1 MATAPSLIPIEE
13 YMHTS
18 YSPDCEY
25 IDGVIVERNVGLGR
39 HSFTQ
44 GRVLT
49 RLDELLA
56 EKNLMVLLSLRTRVS
71 PTRVRVPDVS
81 VVSDMEEVTTKP
93 PLLCVEVM
101 SPDDRWNRIR
111 ASVHDYE
118 EMGVPCIW
126 VVDPYERRA
135 WVFEEDKPPMEVTDG
150 VLRAGSLS
158 IEVQLQ
164 EVLPQ

>member
-1 MATAPSLIPIEE
+1 MATAPGLIPLDE

-25 IDGVIVERNVGLGR
+25 IDGVIVERNVGQGK
-39 HSFTQ
+39 HAYTQ
-44 GRVLT
+44 SKILRRVG
-49 RLDELLA
+49 DVVEP
-56 EKNLMVLLSLRTRVS
+56 KGLMVLPELRTRVS
-71 PTRVRVPDVS
+71 PTRVRIPDVC
-81 VVSDMEEVTTKP
+81 VVSELEEVTTKP

-118 EMGVPCIW
+118 AMGVSCIW

-135 WVFEEDKPPMEVTDG
+135 WIFEEDKPPTEVADG
-150 VLRAGSLS
+150 VLRAQSLGV
-158 IEVQLQ
+158 EVQLSD
-164 EVLPQ
+164 VLPQ

>member
-1 MATAPSLIPIEE
+1 MATAPGLIPIEE

-25 IDGVIVERNVGLGR
+25 IDGIIVERNVGLGR

-44 GRVLT
+44 GKIVACLENVISQKD
-49 RLDELLA
+49 LMAFLA
-56 EKNLMVLLSLRTRVS
+56 LRTQVS
-71 PTRVRVPDVS
+71 PTRVRIPDVS
-81 VVSDMEEVTTKP
+81 VISELEEVTSKP

-118 EMGVPCIW
+118 EMGVPCVW

-135 WVFEEDKPPMEVTDG
+135 WIFEEDKPPVEVKDG
-150 VLRAGSLS
+150 VLRAESLG
-158 IEVQLQ
+158 IEVQLSD
-164 EVLPQ
+164 VLPQ

>member
-25 IDGVIVERNVGLGR
+25 IDGVIVERDVGKGKHSYTQSRLLGR
-39 HSFTQ
+39 
-44 GRVLT
+44 LE
-49 RLDELLA
+49 DLLA
-56 EKNLMVLLSLRTRVS
+56 GRNAFVLVALRTRVS
-71 PTRVRVPDVS
+71 PTRVRIPDVS
-81 VVSDMEEVTTKP
+81 VISELEEVTSKP

-118 EMGVPCIW
+118 EMGVPCVW

-135 WVFEEDKPPMEVTDG
+135 WIFEEDKPPLEVNDG
-150 VLRAGSLS
+150 VLRTEALG
-158 IEVQLQ
+158 IEVQLSD
-164 EVLPQ
+164 VLPQ

>member
-1 MATAPSLIPIEE
+1 MATAPSLVPIEE

-25 IDGVIVERNVGLGR
+25 IDGVIVERNVGLGK

-44 GRVLT
+44 GEVLA
-49 RLDELLA
+49 RLDELIDSRHVFAL
-56 EKNLMVLLSLRTRVS
+56 VSVRTRVS
-71 PTRVRVPDVS
+71 RTRVRIPDVS
-81 VVSDMEEVTTKP
+81 VVSDMEEVTSKP

-135 WVFEEDKPPMEVTDG
+135 WIFEEDKPPMEVTDG
-150 VLRAGSLS
+150 VLRAGALGVEVRLS
-158 IEVQLQ
+158 D
-164 EVLPQ
+164 VLPQ

>member
-1 MATAPSLIPIEE
+1 MATAPGLIPIEE

-25 IDGVIVERNVGLGR
+25 IDGIIVERNVGLGR

-44 GRVLT
+44 GKIVACLENVIT
-49 RLDELLA
+49 QKDLMAFLA
-56 EKNLMVLLSLRTRVS
+56 LRTQVS
-71 PTRVRVPDVS
+71 PTRVRIPDVS
-81 VVSDMEEVTTKP
+81 VISELEEVTSKP

-118 EMGVPCIW
+118 EMGVPCVW

-135 WVFEEDKPPMEVTDG
+135 WIFEEDKPPVEVKDG
-150 VLRAGSLS
+150 VLRAESLG
-158 IEVQLQ
+158 IEVQLSD
-164 EVLPQ
+164 VLPQ